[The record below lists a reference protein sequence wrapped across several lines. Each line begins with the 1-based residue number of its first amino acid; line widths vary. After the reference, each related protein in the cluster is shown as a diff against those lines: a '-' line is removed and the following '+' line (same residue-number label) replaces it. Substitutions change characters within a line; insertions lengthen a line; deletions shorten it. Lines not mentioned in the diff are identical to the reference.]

1 MSTDAPIVRPAGETD
16 LAPMAAMAADL
27 VRFHHALDDRRFFL
41 AREPVAV
48 PCLDAARELTQPNA
62 ILLVAQLEAEIVGYC
77 YGRLEARDWNMLLD
91 RHAALHDVFVL
102 EAARKHRAGELLV
115 SAFLDHARD
124 RGAPRVVLHTA
135 TQNHAAQ
142 ALFAKLGFR
151 ATMLEMTREL

>member
-41 AREPVAV
+41 ARGIEAGYR
-48 PCLDAARELTQPNA
+48 DWFARELTQPNA
-62 ILLVAQLEAEIVGYC
+62 ILLVAQLGTEIVGYC

-102 EAARKHRAGELLV
+102 QAARKHRAGELLV

-151 ATMLEMTREL
+151 ATMLEMTRDL